1 MVTNEANTKDYDYYN
16 NLGYAFLQLEN
27 FQKAIN
33 YLLEAIK
40 VRPKEVQAY
49 ISLADALQKLKKFHE
64 AELNINKAFQLA
76 SNNPQGFEIENNI
89 NLLLLKSEVNSA
101 LGKDDETILLFNNL
115 LNKTFNADLFFLL
128 SRINP
133 NSISE
138 QLVNL
143 AKSKLSIS
151 EKENFNSLIQKTNFD
166 ASIFY
171 GLEIISK
178 KDPSA
183 SEKIIFRRMIVFSIA
198 RYNSHLYQEHIN
210 SIIESFLIFLNRP
223 MIKTI

>member
-1 MVTNEANTKDYDYYN
+1 M
-16 NLGYAFLQLEN
+16 EN

-40 VRPKEVQAY
+40 VRHNSLQAY

-76 SNNPQGFEIENNI
+76 CNNPQGFEIENNI

-128 SRINP
+128 SRNNP

-166 ASIFY
+166 ASIF
-171 GLEIISK
+171 LWSWKLFSK
-178 KDPSA
+178 KIQVNL
-183 SEKIIFRRMIVFSIA
+183 KNFIFRRMIKYLV
-198 RYNSHLYQEHIN
+198 LLVTT
-210 SIIESFLIFLNRP
+210 LIF
-223 MIKTI
+223 IKNISIQ